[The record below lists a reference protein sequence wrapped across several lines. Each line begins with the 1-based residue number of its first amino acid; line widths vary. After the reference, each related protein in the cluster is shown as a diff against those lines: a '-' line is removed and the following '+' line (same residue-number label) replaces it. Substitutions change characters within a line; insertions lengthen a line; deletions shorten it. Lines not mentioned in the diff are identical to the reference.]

1 MSYEMKIRIVEQV
14 LKNVDRELKAAS
26 SESARNQLIKRRSE
40 VFAEMCKLKRLEWEE
55 QHERVGFDDER

>member
-1 MSYEMKIRIVEQV
+1 MSYEMKIQIVEQV

-40 VFAEMCKLKRLEWEE
+40 VFAEMRKLKRLEWEE